1 MGKTGRSTPVE
12 ELEFYHGLLPREDIP
27 HLLLRPGDFLLRQ
40 SETAAGQARQLIFS
54 VMLADNAIKHVIV
67 QRNGAGQWATD
78 NTRPFFDGVQEL
90 VAHYVQSG
98 ESMLP
103 HLAGVVLGQPVMRAP
118 WELRHNDVKLGAKLG
133 EGAFGEVKAGTLLLP
148 SKRRVDVAV
157 KLAKT
162 NDAKISD
169 FGMSREG
176 SHYKMPTGRRVP
188 MKWLA
193 PEVITSYLFSPK
205 SDVWAFGVVVWEVY
219 ADGTEPFRGVN
230 NAELKNQVSPAR
242 SSPSATTVRLQ
253 ILGGTRLEFPADTP
267 PPVVELVLND
277 CWAAQAE
284 QRATMAQASPPSF
297 HPSDGLQVARKLEHI
312 TGMSPPC
319 LAVDKPPAAPAELQP
334 KRRQSTGSRK
344 PQPSARLKARRSS
357 KNTRTREYTGQD

>member
-1 MGKTGRSTPVE
+1 MGKTGRSANVE
-12 ELEFYHGLLPREDIP
+12 EREFYHGLLPREDIP

-54 VMLADNAIKHVIV
+54 RNA
-67 QRNGAGQWATD
+67 AGKWATD

-90 VAHYVQSG
+90 AAHYVQSG
-98 ESMLP
+98 ESIVPHVSAPSRFNGSFTHLP
-103 HLAGVVLGQPVMRAP
+103 LQLAGVVLGQPVMRELG
-118 WELRHNDVKLGAKLG
+118 ELRHGDVELDAKLG
-133 EGAFGEVKAGTLLLP
+133 EGAFGEVRAGTLLLP

-162 NDAKISD
+162 NDVSKEKIKEI
-169 FGMSREG
+169 MKEAR

-193 PEVITSYLFSPK
+193 PEVIASMLFSPK

-230 NAELKNQVSPAR
+230 NAELKNQ
-242 SSPSATTVRLQ
+242 

-267 PPVVELVLND
+267 PPIVELVLND

-284 QRATMAQASPPSF
+284 QRASMAQASAPFPSF
-297 HPSDGLQVARKLEHI
+297 
-312 TGMSPPC
+312 
-319 LAVDKPPAAPAELQP
+319 
-334 KRRQSTGSRK
+334 
-344 PQPSARLKARRSS
+344 
-357 KNTRTREYTGQD
+357 

>member
-1 MGKTGRSTPVE
+1 MGKAGRSATVE

-67 QRNGAGQWATD
+67 QRNADGKWATD

-103 HLAGVVLGQPVMRAP
+103 HLTGVVLGQPVMRAP
-118 WELRHNDVKLGAKLG
+118 WELRHGDVKLGAKLG
-133 EGAFGEVKAGTLLLP
+133 EGAFGEVRAGTLRLP
-148 SKRRVDVAV
+148 SGRRVDVAV

-169 FGMSREG
+169 FGLSREG

-193 PEVITSYLFSPK
+193 PEVIASRLFSPK

-230 NAELKNQVSPAR
+230 NAEIKN
-242 SSPSATTVRLQ
+242 Q

-267 PPVVELVLND
+267 PPVVELV
-277 CWAAQAE
+277 
-284 QRATMAQASPPSF
+284 
-297 HPSDGLQVARKLEHI
+297 ARKLEQI

-319 LAVDKPPAAPAELQP
+319 FAVDKPPAAEVVQP

-344 PQPSARLKARRSS
+344 PEPSARLKARRSS
-357 KNTRTREYTGQD
+357 KNTRTREYTRQD

>member
-1 MGKTGRSTPVE
+1 MGKTGRSASVE

-54 VMLADNAIKHVIV
+54 IKHVILK
-67 QRNGAGQWATD
+67 RNAAGKRATD
-78 NTRPFFDGVQEL
+78 NTRLFFDGVQEL
-90 VAHYVQSG
+90 AAQYVQSG
-98 ESMLP
+98 ESIVSHVSPPSRSHGFFTHLP
-103 HLAGVVLGQPVMRAP
+103 LQLAGVVLGQPVMRAP
-118 WELRHNDVKLGAKLG
+118 WELRHSDVELGAKLG
-133 EGAFGEVKAGTLLLP
+133 EGAFGEVRAGTLLLP

-162 NDAKISD
+162 NDVSKEKIKTKISD
-169 FGMSREG
+169 FGLSREG

-193 PEVITSYLFSPK
+193 PEVIASMLFSPK

-230 NAELKNQVSPAR
+230 NAELKNQ
-242 SSPSATTVRLQ
+242 

-267 PPVVELVLND
+267 PPIVELVLND

-284 QRATMAQASPPSF
+284 QRASMAQASAPFPSF
-297 HPSDGLQVARKLEHI
+297 
-312 TGMSPPC
+312 
-319 LAVDKPPAAPAELQP
+319 
-334 KRRQSTGSRK
+334 
-344 PQPSARLKARRSS
+344 
-357 KNTRTREYTGQD
+357 

>member
-1 MGKTGRSTPVE
+1 MGKTGRSATVE

-40 SETAAGQARQLIFS
+40 SETAAGQARELIFS

-67 QRNGAGQWATD
+67 QRNPAGKWATD
-78 NTRPFFDGVQEL
+78 NTRPFFDGLQEL

-103 HLAGVVLGQPVMRAP
+103 HLAGVVLGQPVLRAP
-118 WELRHNDVKLGAKLG
+118 WELRHGDVELGAKLG
-133 EGAFGEVKAGTLLLP
+133 EGAFGEVRAGTLLLP

-162 NDAKISD
+162 NDVSKEKIKD
-169 FGMSREG
+169 I
-176 SHYKMPTGRRVP
+176 
-188 MKWLA
+188 MKEARLMRK
-193 PEVITSYLFSPK
+193 VIASYLFSPK
-205 SDVWAFGVVVWEVY
+205 SDVWAFGVVLWEVY

-230 NAELKNQVSPAR
+230 NAELKNQV
-242 SSPSATTVRLQ
+242 
-253 ILGGTRLEFPADTP
+253 LGGTRLEFPADTP

-284 QRATMAQASPPSF
+284 QRATMAQASALF
-297 HPSDGLQVARKLEHI
+297 
-312 TGMSPPC
+312 
-319 LAVDKPPAAPAELQP
+319 
-334 KRRQSTGSRK
+334 
-344 PQPSARLKARRSS
+344 RLL
-357 KNTRTREYTGQD
+357 

>member
-1 MGKTGRSTPVE
+1 MGKTGRSATVE

-162 NDAKISD
+162 NDVSKEKIKEIMKEARLMRNFEHPNVVKLYGVCVESEPLMIVMELAKISD

-230 NAELKNQVSPAR
+230 NAELKNQ
-242 SSPSATTVRLQ
+242 

-267 PPVVELVLND
+267 PPIVEL
-277 CWAAQAE
+277 
-284 QRATMAQASPPSF
+284 
-297 HPSDGLQVARKLEHI
+297 VARKLEQI

-319 LAVDKPPAAPAELQP
+319 PAVDKPPVAEVVQP
-334 KRRQSTGSRK
+334 KRRQSTGRRK
-344 PQPSARLKARRSS
+344 PEPSARLKARRSS
-357 KNTRTREYTGQD
+357 KNTRTREYTRQD

>member
-1 MGKTGRSTPVE
+1 MGKTSRSAIVE

-67 QRNGAGQWATD
+67 RRNPAGKWATD
-78 NTRPFFDGVQEL
+78 NTRPFFDGLQEL

-118 WELRHNDVKLGAKLG
+118 WELRHGDVELGAKLG

-193 PEVITSYLFSPK
+193 PEVIASYLFSPK

-230 NAELKNQVSPAR
+230 NAELKN
-242 SSPSATTVRLQ
+242 Q

-284 QRATMAQASPPSF
+284 QRATMAQAS
-297 HPSDGLQVARKLEHI
+297 
-312 TGMSPPC
+312 
-319 LAVDKPPAAPAELQP
+319 APF
-334 KRRQSTGSRK
+334 
-344 PQPSARLKARRSS
+344 RLF
-357 KNTRTREYTGQD
+357 

>member
-1 MGKTGRSTPVE
+1 MGKAGRSATVE

-67 QRNGAGQWATD
+67 QRNPAGKWATD

-118 WELRHNDVKLGAKLG
+118 WELRHGDVKLGAKLG

-169 FGMSREG
+169 FGLSREG

-193 PEVITSYLFSPK
+193 PEVIASMLFSPK

-230 NAELKNQVSPAR
+230 NAEIKN
-242 SSPSATTVRLQ
+242 
-253 ILGGTRLEFPADTP
+253 
-267 PPVVELVLND
+267 
-277 CWAAQAE
+277 
-284 QRATMAQASPPSF
+284 
-297 HPSDGLQVARKLEHI
+297 QVARKLEQI

-319 LAVDKPPAAPAELQP
+319 LAVDKPPAAELQP
-334 KRRQSTGSRK
+334 KRRRSTGGRK
-344 PQPSARLKARRSS
+344 PEPSARLKARRSS
-357 KNTRTREYTGQD
+357 KNTRSREYTRQD

>member
-1 MGKTGRSTPVE
+1 MGKTSRSAIVE

-67 QRNGAGQWATD
+67 RRNPAGKWATD
-78 NTRPFFDGVQEL
+78 NTRPFFDGLQEL

-118 WELRHNDVKLGAKLG
+118 WELRHGDVELGAKW
-133 EGAFGEVKAGTLLLP
+133 ARAREVKAGTLLLP

-169 FGMSREG
+169 LGMSREG

-193 PEVITSYLFSPK
+193 PEVIASYLFSPK

-230 NAELKNQVSPAR
+230 NAELKN
-242 SSPSATTVRLQ
+242 Q

-284 QRATMAQASPPSF
+284 QRATMAQAS
-297 HPSDGLQVARKLEHI
+297 
-312 TGMSPPC
+312 
-319 LAVDKPPAAPAELQP
+319 APF
-334 KRRQSTGSRK
+334 
-344 PQPSARLKARRSS
+344 RLF
-357 KNTRTREYTGQD
+357 